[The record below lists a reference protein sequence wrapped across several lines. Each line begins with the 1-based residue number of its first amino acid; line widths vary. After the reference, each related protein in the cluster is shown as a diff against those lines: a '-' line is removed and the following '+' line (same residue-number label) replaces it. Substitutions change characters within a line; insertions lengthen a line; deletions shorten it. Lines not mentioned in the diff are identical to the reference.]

1 MKRTERHHLKENEMQ
16 EGFSWFVEFYEKYKR
31 EILIAGVVAAFA
43 IVVFAVLFLI
53 RSQAQAVRSR
63 AVGEVVS
70 LAQELEAK
78 PANLSR
84 LETLASGGTAT
95 RLACLE
101 LAGYWA
107 GKGDAA
113 KAESYLGRI
122 PAAPKD
128 DVYYQAEDLKA
139 QLLIQKKEYDKAI
152 AVYRK
157 VREEKPKAYPLDA
170 ILFHLAEA
178 YELKGQTKE
187 ALDLYTTLQS
197 EYTQTYYGYE
207 ASMKAA
213 RLGLRK

>member
-16 EGFSWFVEFYEKYKR
+16 EGFSWFVDFYDKYRR
-31 EILIAGVVAAFA
+31 EILMAGVVAAVA
-43 IVVFAVLFLI
+43 IVVFGALFLI
-53 RSQAQAVRSR
+53 RSHTRAVRSR

-70 LAQELEAK
+70 LAQELPTK
-78 PANLSR
+78 PANLGR
-84 LETLASGGTAT
+84 LETIASAGPAA

-107 GKGDAA
+107 CQGDAA

-128 DVYYQAEDLKA
+128 DIYYQAEDLRG
-139 QLLIQKKEYDKAI
+139 QLLVKKKAYDQAI
-152 AVYRK
+152 AVYQK
-157 VREEKPKAYPLDA
+157 VREEKPKSYPLDVV
-170 ILFHLAEA
+170 LFHLAET

-187 ALDLYTTLQS
+187 ALDLYSTLQADYS
-197 EYTQTYYGYE
+197 QTYFGYE

>member
-16 EGFSWFVEFYEKYKR
+16 EGFSWFVDFYEDYKR
-31 EILIAGVVAAFA
+31 EILVGGIVLACAV
-43 IVVFAVLFLI
+43 VVFAALFLI
-53 RSQAQAVRSR
+53 RSHTQGIRNR

-70 LAQELEAK
+70 LAQDLEAK
-78 PANLSR
+78 PGNLGR
-84 LETLASGGTAT
+84 LETLASGGPAA

-113 KAESYLGRI
+113 KADSYLGRI

-128 DVYYQAEDLKA
+128 DLYYQAEDLKA
-139 QLLIQKKEYDKAI
+139 QLLVKKKEYDKAI
-152 AVYRK
+152 AVYQK
-157 VREEKPKAYPLDA
+157 MREEKPTSYPLDA
-170 ILFHLAEA
+170 VLFHLAEA

-197 EYTQTYYGYE
+197 EYTQTYFGYE

>member
-16 EGFSWFVEFYEKYKR
+16 EGFSWFVDFYEKYKR
-31 EILIAGVVAAFA
+31 EIAIAGVVVAVA
-43 IVVFAVLFLI
+43 IVVFAALFLI
-53 RSQAQAVRSR
+53 RSHAQAVRSR

-78 PANLSR
+78 PGNLSR
-84 LETLASGGTAT
+84 LETLASGGPAA

-107 GKGDAA
+107 GKGDTA

-128 DVYYQAEDLKA
+128 DLYYQAEDLKA
-139 QLLIQKKEYDKAI
+139 QLLIKRKEYDRAI
-152 AVYRK
+152 AIYQK
-157 VREEKPKAYPLDA
+157 VREEKPKSYPIDA
-170 ILFHLAEA
+170 VLFHLAEA

-187 ALDLYTTLQS
+187 AFDLYTTLQS
-197 EYTQTYYGYE
+197 EYAQTYYGYE
-207 ASMKAA
+207 ASTKAA